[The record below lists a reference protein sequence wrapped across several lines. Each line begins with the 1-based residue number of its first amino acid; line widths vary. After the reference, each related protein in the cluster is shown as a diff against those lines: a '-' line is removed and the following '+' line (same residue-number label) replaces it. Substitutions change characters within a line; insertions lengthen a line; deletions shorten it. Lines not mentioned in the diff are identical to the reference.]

1 MESSTSATAEI
12 EAPAA
17 PRLVMEEDGLPSPQ
31 IWYAAISVWLAIA
44 MTVLDSSIANVALP
58 TIARDFGA
66 APAESIWIVNAYQ
79 LAIVTTLLPLASLGE
94 IVGYRLIYRAGLVVF
109 TLSSLFCAL
118 SQTMAMLTVART
130 IQGLGAAGVMSV
142 NGALVRHIYP
152 HSKLGQGIGYNA
164 MVVSASAAIGPT
176 IAAGIL
182 AVGSWPWLFA
192 INIPIGLL
200 ALAIAWRALPTNTLS
215 ERRFDWVSAVL
226 NALMFGLVIS
236 GIDVLTRTRARLL
249 GALET
254 LAGVVIGALLVMRE
268 ITRPRPLV
276 PLDLLRDRMFALS
289 VATSIVSFA
298 AQMLAFVGLPFHFE
312 NVLHFNQVQ
321 TGLLLTPWPL
331 AVGVTAP
338 VAGWLADRM
347 STAILCAV
355 GLAIFCGGLVA
366 LATLPAGPS
375 SLDIAWRMAVCGVG
389 FGFFQSPNN
398 RMMLTSAPRARA
410 GAAGGMLGTA
420 RLTGQTIGAVM
431 TAIFLHLFG
440 DTGSVVGLGVAS
452 GCAAV
457 AALVSLSR
465 TAVRSGAGLREGA
478 A

>member
-1 MESSTSATAEI
+1 
-12 EAPAA
+12 P
-17 PRLVMEEDGLPSPQ
+17 
-31 IWYAAISVWLAIA
+31 
-44 MTVLDSSIANVALP
+44 
-58 TIARDFGA
+58 
-66 APAESIWIVNAYQ
+66 
-79 LAIVTTLLPLASLGE
+79 
-94 IVGYRLIYRAGLVVF
+94 
-109 TLSSLFCAL
+109 
-118 SQTMAMLTVART
+118 
-130 IQGLGAAGVMSV
+130 
-142 NGALVRHIYP
+142 
-152 HSKLGQGIGYNA
+152 
-164 MVVSASAAIGPT
+164 
-176 IAAGIL
+176 
-182 AVGSWPWLFA
+182 
-192 INIPIGLL
+192 
-200 ALAIAWRALPTNTLS
+200 LS
-215 ERRFDWVSAVL
+215 ERGFDWVSAVL